1 MGAGLRSVSS
11 HIRECGWE
19 CVKEDLKALEDRSDA
34 GCIRKCFVGFPGI
47 ECAWKSLS
55 VVHGYATRVLAYGSD
70 GLKGVEH
77 RYARLAASLVG
88 AEWPTR
94 RWPIHVFT
102 AGAMTCLFTSS
113 FCHLFGCC
121 SWHFAQVPSG
131 LLAYHSI
138 KACIR
143 SWQGPM

>member
-1 MGAGLRSVSS
+1 M
-11 HIRECGWE
+11 
-19 CVKEDLKALEDRSDA
+19 
-34 GCIRKCFVGFPGI
+34 
-47 ECAWKSLS
+47 
-55 VVHGYATRVLAYGSD
+55 HGYASRVLAYGSD

-121 SWHFAQVPSG
+121 SWHFAQVPNG
-131 LLAYHSI
+131 LLACLESRQAY
-138 KACIR
+138 APGRAPCRR
-143 SWQGPM
+143 S

>member
-1 MGAGLRSVSS
+1 MLATFAAINWLPQ
-11 HIRECGWE
+11 
-19 CVKEDLKALEDRSDA
+19 A
-34 GCIRKCFVGFPGI
+34 
-47 ECAWKSLS
+47 LS
-55 VVHGYATRVLAYGSD
+55 VTGRVIIAHGHASRVLAYGTD
-70 GLKGVEH
+70 GLNGVEH

-121 SWHFAQVPSG
+121 SWHFAQVTMAS
-131 LLAYHSI
+131 
-138 KACIR
+138 
-143 SWQGPM
+143 